1 MATPMTFQPGQV
13 LFGNTGAGPYMQ
25 TGQDAGYQNTQ
36 GAGTAQPTTPS
47 TGIMGTPNVVGPETI
62 RATGSGPFDAAYRQN
77 LATYAGGLTQRPG
90 GYMGFNP
97 TGDLSDVQSS
107 PTGGGNAPVMGSP
120 TTLLSQALGG
130 MPFSFQPPQP
140 TTDPGSGS
148 QDGSGIPMGYGGMQ
162 YWLQQFRQ
170 NGSNFGLSQ

>member
-1 MATPMTFQPGQV
+1 MATSMTFQPGQV

-36 GAGTAQPTTPS
+36 GAGTSQPSMSP

-77 LATYAGGLTQRPG
+77 LANYAGGLTQRPG

-97 TGDLSDVQSS
+97 TGDLSDVPGVAS
-107 PTGGGNAPVMGSP
+107 GGGNAPVMGGPAS
-120 TTLLSQALGG
+120 LLGQALGG

-140 TTDPGSGS
+140 QTDPGSGN
-148 QDGSGIPMGYGGMQ
+148 QNGSGLPSGPGGLQ
-162 YWLQQFRQ
+162 YWLNEFRQ
-170 NGSNFGLSQ
+170 NGSNFGLSL